1 MSAPIPGSDPTQPT
15 VYEMIR
21 TVSRQLDQQAQATAR
36 LEGAV
41 QSLVTQDQRRA
52 DMDLTNIRIG
62 HVADEV
68 RSVEERA
75 TWARRAAIT
84 ALGAPLTVAL
94 VMYIGGAAV
103 TFPPA

>member
-1 MSAPIPGSDPTQPT
+1 MTTPAGADPSQPT

-21 TVSRQLDQQAQATAR
+21 TLSRQMEAQAQATAR

-52 DMDLTNIRIG
+52 DMELTGIRLG
-62 HVADEV
+62 HLDDSVKA
-68 RSVEERA
+68 VEERA

-84 ALGAPLTVAL
+84 ALGAPLTLAVI
-94 VMYIGGAAV
+94 MYVSGAAV
-103 TFPPA
+103 SLPSA